1 MKIEK
6 VYANGNS
13 GDQVAATEL
22 ADLSRYPRNTK
33 LHKAV
38 TKTMMEGKHGAALTI
53 DDQTLERPNSVQ
65 AQAFQS
71 CQQ

>member
-6 VYANGNS
+6 VYVNGYS

-38 TKTMMEGKHGAALTI
+38 TKTRMEGEHGAALS
-53 DDQTLERPNSVQ
+53 DN
-65 AQAFQS
+65 
-71 CQQ
+71 